1 MWSQF
6 KIYYGLGFEH
16 IMALDAY
23 DHIMFVVALMA
34 IYQARDWRRILV
46 LVTAFTIGHSLTLAL
61 SGLGY
66 VTFNGKIVELFIAAT
81 IFITAIVNLQQRLP
95 RKENVASMKEQL
107 VRYGFAFT
115 FGLIHGLGFARQ
127 FKALSAGMKELL
139 FMLLSFNI
147 GLELGQIAIVSL
159 ILVSSFFF
167 TRLLQKKE
175 HDWNMLLSGAALG
188 ISFFLILQRV
198 KDLLPLL

>member
-6 KIYYGLGFEH
+6 EIYFKLGFEH
-16 IMALDAY
+16 IMTLDAY

-34 IYQARDWRRILV
+34 VYQAKEWRRILI
-46 LVTAFTIGHSLTLAL
+46 LITAFTIGHSLTLAL

-66 VTFNGKIVELFIAAT
+66 VAFNGKVIEALIALT
-81 IFITAIVNLQQRLP
+81 IFITALVNLRQRLP
-95 RKENVASMKEQL
+95 RTADFVSVRERWL
-107 VRYGFAFT
+107 RYGFAFA

-127 FKALSAGMKELL
+127 FKAISTGLQDLL

-147 GLELGQIAIVSL
+147 GLEIGQIVIVLL
-159 ILVSSFFF
+159 ILLLSFFF
-167 TRLLQKKE
+167 TQMLQKKE

-188 ISFFLILQRV
+188 ISLFLILQRIPEI
-198 KDLLPLL
+198 LA